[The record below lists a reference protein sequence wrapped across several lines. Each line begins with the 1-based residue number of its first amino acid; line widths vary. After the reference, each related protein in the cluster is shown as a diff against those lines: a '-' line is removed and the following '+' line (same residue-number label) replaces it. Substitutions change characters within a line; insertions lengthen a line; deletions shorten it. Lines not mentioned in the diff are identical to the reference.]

1 MGKKVISTNR
11 KAYHEYHIFDKYNAG
26 MVLTGTEIKSIRKG
40 AINLKDSFVRIDDCE
55 VFLYNCHISPYEQ
68 GNRYN
73 HDEKRTRKLL
83 LNKKEIEVNEIKQE
97 IDDDNINKMI
107 EEIKKNYV
115 EETEGLP
122 ISSRFDI
129 LGKRLFEVIN
139 RIAGK
144 YYPESKYPIY
154 ELTIDEI
161 ILFMHYLSNRIGD
174 IFDKPILAPFK
185 KISIAQI
192 FKILDT
198 KKKME
203 ETKAAKVLKKT
214 NATKV
219 TSIVMS
225 GLKYANPVYWVK
237 KLFVGSTINFAFRK
251 ISLLIIDIVADETNK
266 TYSKNIFNKER
277 ELKKLEIETSLK
289 ELEGDEIDA

>member
-1 MGKKVISTNR
+1 MIYLNMIQNIDDFFTKLFAS
-11 KAYHEYHIFDKYNAG
+11 
-26 MVLTGTEIKSIRKG
+26 
-40 AINLKDSFVRIDDCE
+40 LKDAVSWSTFTTLVAGIIIGVVICTTI
-55 VFLYNCHISPYEQ
+55 YGI
-68 GNRYN
+68 
-73 HDEKRTRKLL
+73 LL
-83 LNKKEIEVNEIKQE
+83 VNSINKKEIEVNEIKQE